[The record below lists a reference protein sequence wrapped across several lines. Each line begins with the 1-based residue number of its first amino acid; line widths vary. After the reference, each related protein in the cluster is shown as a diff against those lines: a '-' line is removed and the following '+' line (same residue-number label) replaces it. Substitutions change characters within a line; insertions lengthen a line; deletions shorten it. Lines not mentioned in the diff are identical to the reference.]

1 MTLKDRR
8 GHAKQ
13 SGSRCG
19 RRRRPVPLPEMGDER
34 DAGFKKVFFS
44 MADAC
49 CLVAIPLL
57 VEGQEV
63 QRLAWLT
70 GCTGCGLE
78 SPSPICTMISA
89 MAAASFPA
97 MDAVW
102 K

>member
-1 MTLKDRR
+1 MPSNL
-8 GHAKQ
+8 
-13 SGSRCG
+13 
-19 RRRRPVPLPEMGDER
+19 VP
-34 DAGFKKVFFS
+34 DAGEGGGLFPCQRWVMSVMLALKKFIFS

-57 VEGQEV
+57 VAGQEV
-63 QRLAWLT
+63 QRLALLT

-78 SPSPICTMISA
+78 SPSPTCTMISA
-89 MAAASFPA
+89 MTVASFPA